1 MFDWLETMRAQ
12 QSAGASAR
20 RLVLIRQFLL
30 HLSAAI
36 PETQVPQM
44 GLLTGYKRQ
53 TPFLFTPQEVE
64 LLLKAAA
71 DYKPGNF
78 CSVVLHTILGLIAA
92 TGLRASE
99 ALGLDRQDVMPRN
112 SPSTILIRETKF
124 GKTRLVP
131 IHHSTAEQLRV
142 YAGHRE
148 LLGFS
153 LHTPAFFVSSHRRR
167 LSYAALQERFHILMQ
182 RIGLRARNGSN
193 EPTLHSLRHSFVVTR
208 LRSWHEAGLD
218 VETRLAHLATYLGH
232 VDFRETYWYMTATPE
247 LLAAAAADFAAPAS
261 AGGDQR
267 VHQRASLRSYRD
279 TSPSI
284 SGNTSKSVPGRLLHI
299 GTRSG
304 CYSRSCR
311 QGLEKHRVR

>member
-1 MFDWLETMRAQ
+1 MKLQELEQRLMTYLHLRAALGTAVGSESKVLESFVAFAGREGDGGTVTSKVVFDWLETMKAQ
-12 QSAGASAR
+12 QSAGVSAR
-20 RLVLIRQFLL
+20 RLVLVRQFLL

-36 PETQVPQM
+36 PETQVPHV

-53 TPFLFTPQEVE
+53 TPFLFTPQELE
-64 LLLKAAA
+64 LLLKSAA
-71 DYKPGNF
+71 DFRPGKF

-99 ALGLDRQDVMPRN
+99 ALGLDRQDVMPRS
-112 SPSTILIRETKF
+112 SPNTILIRETKF
-124 GKTRLVP
+124 GKNRLVP
-131 IHHSTAEQLRV
+131 IHDSTAEQLRV

-153 LHTPAFFVSSHRRR
+153 LHTPAFFVSRHRRR
-167 LSYAALQERFHILMQ
+167 LSYGSLLKSFRVLVQT
-182 RIGLRARNGSN
+182 IGLRARNGSN

-261 AGGDQR
+261 AGG
-267 VHQRASLRSYRD
+267 
-279 TSPSI
+279 
-284 SGNTSKSVPGRLLHI
+284 N
-299 GTRSG
+299 
-304 CYSRSCR
+304 SR
-311 QGLEKHRVR
+311 